1 MENVLKKGEWA
12 KEKGIE
18 VIKSKKNNADE
29 DRVQKVNKKRKGAKK
44 DESEETQAS
53 DKFTHI
59 VFVQNIFDSVK
70 VVPPTSAEEL
80 EKTIAD
86 LQTKL
91 DYFLEHPEGEISR
104 PNIRNEKQ
112 KSKYTAEKY
121 VKGRNTSKNVINTE
135 DFPFLE

>member
-59 VFVQNIFDSVK
+59 VFV
-70 VVPPTSAEEL
+70 
-80 EKTIAD
+80 
-86 LQTKL
+86 
-91 DYFLEHPEGEISR
+91 
-104 PNIRNEKQ
+104 
-112 KSKYTAEKY
+112 
-121 VKGRNTSKNVINTE
+121 
-135 DFPFLE
+135 